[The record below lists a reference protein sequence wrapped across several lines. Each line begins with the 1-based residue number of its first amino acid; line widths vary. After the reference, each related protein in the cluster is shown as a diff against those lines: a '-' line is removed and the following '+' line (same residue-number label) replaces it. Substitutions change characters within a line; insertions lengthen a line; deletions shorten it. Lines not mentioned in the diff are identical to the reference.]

1 MCVGMESG
9 WHEIAAFRS
18 GGVLPVAPRFSVY
31 LIEQALERP
40 RETVDLAAPVRP
52 ARCDGD
58 VFEPS
63 ERALREIAERRPA
76 ARAETVTR
84 VRVQLTSPAGRFL
97 DLLI

>member
-1 MCVGMESG
+1 MESG
-9 WHEIAAFRS
+9 WHDLAAQRS
-18 GGVLPVAPRFSVY
+18 WGQPPAAPRFSVY

-40 RETVDLAAPVRP
+40 RETVDLAAPTRA

-63 ERALREIAERRPA
+63 ERALDEIARRRPA
-76 ARAETVTR
+76 AAVETITR